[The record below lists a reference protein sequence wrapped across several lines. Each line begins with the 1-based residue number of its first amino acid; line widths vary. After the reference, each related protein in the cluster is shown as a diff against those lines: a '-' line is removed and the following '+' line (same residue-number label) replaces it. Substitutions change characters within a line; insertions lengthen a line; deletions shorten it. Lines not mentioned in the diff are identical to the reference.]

1 MQAAPLPD
9 RAIVHVSG
17 DDARHFLNGLVT
29 ANVATMGPA
38 TPRFAALLTPQGKVV
53 VDFLIVEI
61 PAQNGPAQNGPAQD
75 GGGFLLDVPAPLA
88 DGLLTKLKF
97 YKLRAKVAIEDRSS
111 ALAVLALWGEGAE
124 PAAIDGLVFR
134 DPRLAALGFRAIVP
148 AGRVVAVADR
158 LGATL
163 TDAAAY
169 EAHRIALGVP
179 RGGVDFAYGDAF
191 PHETDMD
198 QLAGVDFHKGCYVG
212 QEVVSRMQHRGTA
225 RTRVVPVGFDGFAPP
240 GGTPVMAGDI
250 AIGSMGSAV
259 PGRGLAALRLDRV
272 GEAMAAGT
280 PLTAGGITLVPEK
293 PDWAGFAW
301 PGDTV
306 AKAP

>member
-17 DDARHFLNGLVT
+17 DDGRHFLNGLVT

-38 TPRFAALLTPQGKVV
+38 TPRFAALLTPQGKIV

-61 PAQNGPAQNGPAQD
+61 PAQDGPAQT
-75 GGGFLLDVPAPLA
+75 GGGFLLDVPAALA
-88 DGLLTKLKF
+88 DGLVTKLKF
-97 YKLRAKVAIEDRSS
+97 YKLRAKVSVEDRSS
-111 ALAVLALWGEGAE
+111 ALAVLALWGEGADPAATE

-134 DPRLAALGFRAIVP
+134 DPRLPALGFRAIVP
-148 AGRVVAVADR
+148 AGSIAAVAEK

-163 TDAAAY
+163 TDASAW
-169 EAHRIALGVP
+169 EAHRIALGIP

-198 QLAGVDFHKGCYVG
+198 QLAGIDFKKGCYVG
-212 QEVVSRMQHRGTA
+212 QEVVSRMQHRGSA
-225 RTRVVPVGFDGFAPP
+225 RTRVVPVTFDGFAPP
-240 GGTPVMAGDI
+240 PGMPVMAGEI
-250 AIGSMGSAV
+250 AVGAMGSAV

-272 GEAMAAGT
+272 GEAMVAGT
-280 PLTAGGITLVPEK
+280 PLVAGGITLVPEK
-293 PDWAGFAW
+293 PGWAGFAW
-301 PGDTV
+301 PGDTA

>member
-38 TPRFAALLTPQGKVV
+38 TPRFAALLTPQGKIV

-61 PAQNGPAQNGPAQD
+61 PAQDGSAQD
-75 GGGFLLDVPAPLA
+75 GGGFLLDCPAALA

-97 YKLRAKVAIEDRSS
+97 YKLRAKVLVEDRSS
-111 ALAVLALWGEGAE
+111 ALAVLALWGDAAA
-124 PAAIDGLVFR
+124 PAAAEIDGLVFR
-134 DPRLAALGFRAIVP
+134 DPRLAALGVRAIVP
-148 AGRVVAVADR
+148 AGSVAAVAQK

-163 TDAAAY
+163 TDADAY

-198 QLAGVDFHKGCYVG
+198 QLAGVDFKKGCYVG

-225 RTRVVPVGFDGFAPP
+225 RSRVVPVGFDGFAPP

-250 AIGSMGSAV
+250 AVGAMGSAV

-280 PLTAGGITLVPEK
+280 PLVAGGITLVPVK

-301 PGDTV
+301 PGET
-306 AKAP
+306 AGAS